1 MSGHAEDKEDS
12 WAYWPQVTRQIQR
25 LKTTLKNKVKRK
37 PGGGKVYDWPYLER
51 MKEILEHDKT
61 IFPDHV
67 LQVGAAGEKPIK
79 RNRKEKVIENDLFC
93 SNVDCTLSL
102 SFLGRR

>member
-1 MSGHAEDKEDS
+1 MSGHAEDKENS
-12 WAYWPQVTRQIQR
+12 WAYWPQVPRQIQTAQNYVEKQSEEKAWR
-25 LKTTLKNKVKRK
+25 RK
-37 PGGGKVYDWPYLER
+37 GWWQPYLEK
-51 MKEILEHDKT
+51 MKEILKHDKS

-79 RNRKEKVIENDLFC
+79 RNRKDKVIENDLFC

-102 SFLGRR
+102 YF

>member
-1 MSGHAEDKEDS
+1 MLKIKKIPGLTGRKCQDKFK
-12 WAYWPQVTRQIQR
+12 R

-37 PGGGKVYDWPYLER
+37 PGGGKVDDWPYLER